1 MNRTAQLVL
10 ALAFAASAASA
21 QAPPLK
27 PRYTREVPA
36 ALLAKTKIPEDSAFR
51 IAQAKVPKGAV
62 KAVELENEKGKLIW
76 SWEFTVPGTRGV
88 TEVNVDAVTGDVVGV
103 EHEGA

>member
-1 MNRTAQLVL
+1 MIRTTGLVL
-10 ALAFAASAASA
+10 ALALVGSAASA

-27 PRYTREVPA
+27 PRYTREIPA
-36 ALLAKTKIPEDSAFR
+36 ALLAKATVPEDSAFR
-51 IAQAKVPKGAV
+51 IAQTKVPRGTV

-76 SWEFTVPGTRGV
+76 SWEFMVPGARGV
-88 TEVNVDAVTGDVVGV
+88 TEVNVDATTGEVVGV

>member
-1 MNRTAQLVL
+1 MTRTLGLVL
-10 ALAFAASAASA
+10 GTALVASVASA

-36 ALLAKTKIPEDSAFR
+36 ALVAKAKVAEDSAFR
-51 IAQAKVPKGAV
+51 IAQAKVPQGAV

-76 SWEFTVPGTRGV
+76 SWEFTVPGQRGV

-103 EHEGA
+103 EKEGA